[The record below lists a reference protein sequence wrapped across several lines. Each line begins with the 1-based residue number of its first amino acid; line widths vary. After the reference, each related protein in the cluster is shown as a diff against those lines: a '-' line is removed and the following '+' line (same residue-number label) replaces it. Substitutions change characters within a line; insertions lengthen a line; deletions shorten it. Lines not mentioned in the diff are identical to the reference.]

1 MSSLIQVRA
10 ESTPKDILMSTQ
22 KLLNMATKRA
32 EPKFENTENRVGTL
46 FKENAYFYQLNDNL
60 DAYKYTGEFTIC
72 FWAKF
77 KDLGKTD
84 EAYGNKI
91 TLVLNDGTTISADIP
106 ANVVM
111 TDYHWVKIQRDSSN
125 LITIYLDNSAIK
137 TETSNAVFSLADNS
151 YIFVGNTNRY
161 FTGYEVIVDDI
172 LIFGGI
178 SSAVE
183 TTPNGYLN
191 PARFTML
198 LYIKVSDGSVW
209 GYADDGTPPMI
220 NAEAFADTTNVS
232 MPVDANVLQFVTTGG
247 SPASLKTLNQSNLG
261 YDDDILVAGDAG
273 PFANSISIRC
283 IKVNGDNGDVNI
295 RFLNNT
301 LNTTGEFTLAFWILT
316 QGEGYFQ
323 GNGIKIGVSSDRV
336 TFYLAGLR
344 IDPKITENS
353 WHYLA
358 ICRDSQG
365 VCYTYV
371 DGNLTRTFDYAN
383 ATFDISTYTSNSHTI
398 GVGGVSWLYDV
409 LMTNQCMFTGNFTP
423 PIAGVINGG

>member
-1 MSSLIQVRA
+1 MQM
-10 ESTPKDILMSTQ
+10 T
-22 KLLNMATKRA
+22 
-32 EPKFENTENRVGTL
+32 EP
-46 FKENAYFYQLNDNL
+46 
-60 DAYKYTGEFTIC
+60 
-72 FWAKF
+72 
-77 KDLGKTD
+77 
-84 EAYGNKI
+84 
-91 TLVLNDGTTISADIP
+91 
-106 ANVVM
+106 
-111 TDYHWVKIQRDSSN
+111 
-125 LITIYLDNSAIK
+125 
-137 TETSNAVFSLADNS
+137 
-151 YIFVGNTNRY
+151 
-161 FTGYEVIVDDI
+161 
-172 LIFGGI
+172 
-178 SSAVE
+178 
-183 TTPNGYLN
+183 
-191 PARFTML
+191 
-198 LYIKVSDGSVW
+198 
-209 GYADDGTPPMI
+209 PPMI